1 MPFFNVDT
9 DGLAAKSSQVQGTIS
24 RLQAEVNSMQAGLRD
39 LEGIWTGQAAS
50 NFQQLILQWRA
61 TQQQVEESLA
71 GINAAL
77 SLATR
82 QYADAEQDNARMF
95 LG

>member
-50 NFQQLILQWRA
+50 NFQQLVLQWRA

>member
-1 MPFFNVDT
+1 MAFFNVDT

-50 NFQQLILQWRA
+50 NFQQLVLQWRA

-71 GINAAL
+71 GINEAL

-82 QYADAEQDNARMF
+82 QYADAEQSNARMF

>member
-50 NFQQLILQWRA
+50 NFQQLVLQWGA